1 VTTSHYIVKAKE
13 QSKQHATPEERK
25 RLKLLESELRLAID
39 ECDIES
45 ARIRLEEIKSLY
57 YRMQFRDVE
66 YLAGFLDFLE
76 GKRSTMTDQT
86 TADHY
91 FKQGRRAQTESD
103 ASKMF
108 EMIRHLFSLM
118 PEEQRQKSE
127 ESLGYGSTVMLKY

>member
-1 VTTSHYIVKAKE
+1 
-13 QSKQHATPEERK
+13 
-25 RLKLLESELRLAID
+25 
-39 ECDIES
+39 
-45 ARIRLEEIKSLY
+45 
-57 YRMQFRDVE
+57 
-66 YLAGFLDFLE
+66 
-76 GKRSTMTDQT
+76 MTDQT
-86 TADHY
+86 TADNY